1 MESKLLK
8 FVQKGNFDIAR
19 KSVFFAT
26 GFCVG
31 AGVSYI
37 RFNIVLSILFFCLAF
52 ILHIFN
58 IKLKVE
64 EKMFKWDSKRF
75 LYLVGCLSIF
85 FYLSFS
91 IASFCEKYIEGGIG
105 CIIIA
110 LIVFL
115 IAKSCKKYI
124 SKVPIDEKK

>member
-37 RFNIVLSILFFCLAF
+37 RFNIVLTILFFCLAF

-75 LYLVGCLSIF
+75 LYLLGCLSIF